1 MDPNAGTWN
10 LDPDPDPGLCNQFCK
25 NGKNTKNSFGE
36 KTIFFKKAFF
46 KLTMIEENNGL
57 GRKFLLVK
65 SEW

>member
-1 MDPNAGTWN
+1 MLWIQIPVHGIWIRIQSYVIN
-10 LDPDPDPGLCNQFCK
+10 FEK

-57 GRKFLLVK
+57 GRNFLLVK
-65 SEW
+65 SKW